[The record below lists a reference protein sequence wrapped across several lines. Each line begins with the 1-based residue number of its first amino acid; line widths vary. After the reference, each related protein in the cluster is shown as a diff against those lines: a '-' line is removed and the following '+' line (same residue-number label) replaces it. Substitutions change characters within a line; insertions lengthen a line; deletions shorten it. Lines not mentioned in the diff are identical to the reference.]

1 MSYTAF
7 AGIYDRMIAED
18 VDYGKICDFIENVFA
33 ERDIAPE
40 LIADI
45 ACGTGGV
52 TIPLAERGY
61 DMIGID
67 RSDAMLDVARRKDRG
82 NGVLFINQ
90 PIERLDLYGT
100 VGAAVCMTDGF
111 NYVLSDK
118 TLLEALKRFRTCFLD
133 KGGVLIFDVRSDFCL
148 RNTHADKTFVYDSD
162 DIFYVWENKY
172 LEKKHLCEMTVN
184 FFKKSKNG
192 YRRITETQIQRGRSE
207 EELRTILE
215 RAGFVNITCYSDTA
229 FSPTEKSSE
238 RLWFV
243 CENSGEEKANGSA
256 LVAN

>member
-1 MSYTAF
+1 
-7 AGIYDRMIAED
+7 MIAED

-33 ERDIAPE
+33 ERDISPV

-52 TIPLAERGY
+52 TLPLAARGY

-67 RSDAMLDVARRKDRG
+67 RSGEMLDIARKKDKD
-82 NGVLFINQ
+82 NKILFINQ

-100 VGAAVCMTDGF
+100 VGAALCMTDGF

-118 TLLEALKRFRTCFLD
+118 ELLSALTRLRTCFLD
-133 KGGVLIFDVRSDFCL
+133 RGGVLIFDVRSDYCL
-148 RNTHADKTFVYDSD
+148 KNIHADRTFVYDAD

-172 LEKKHLCEMTVN
+172 LEKKHLSEMTVN
-184 FFKKSKNG
+184 FFKKSKAG
-192 YRRITETQIQRGRSE
+192 YRRICERQLQRGRSE
-207 EELRTILE
+207 EDIRKILKM
-215 RAGFVNITCYSDTA
+215 AGFVNIACYSDTSFTPA
-229 FSPTEKSSE
+229 REDSQ

-243 CENSGEEKANGSA
+243 CEN
-256 LVAN
+256 